1 MRMDMGREASME
13 SPKIDARPP
22 SEVGGSNN
30 DRKECTHV
38 YIFFSPRPART
49 PNPRNF
55 GRGWSRG
62 FTGEAVG
69 ILSPVIT
76 KGSPLLC
83 CTILRK
89 ELMTIVID
97 GCAMGR
103 AGRGE
108 ACTTIFK
115 ERGQKNSQS

>member
-1 MRMDMGREASME
+1 MRAENVHMCTFFLSSHRRAPE
-13 SPKIDARPP
+13 S
-22 SEVGGSNN
+22 
-30 DRKECTHV
+30 
-38 YIFFSPRPART
+38 SPGH
-49 PNPRNF
+49 F

-76 KGSPLLC
+76 KESPLLC

-108 ACTTIFK
+108 AGTTILK
-115 ERGQKNSQS
+115 RRGHCDKSPRPRDC